1 MNPLWTISIHFAT
14 QIRKL
19 TKQGLDTTENHLMES
34 LPFVCQLRAKQ
45 NMNIGNVIQR
55 NPNPFNYQNFNN
67 KKGTLTATIEQ
78 ECSASIKH

>member
-45 NMNIGNVIQR
+45 KYEYWKR
-55 NPNPFNYQNFNN
+55 HT
-67 KKGTLTATIEQ
+67 KK
-78 ECSASIKH
+78 S